1 MRVLR
6 GRDASPRVDRA
17 HTARLLADAVDGRP
31 GVRVWAPPEQI
42 AFGRRDVR
50 EPGYDRARRAAER
63 AGYDPIRRDV
73 GGRAVAHTGDSLA
86 FALAVPLDGDRGS
99 IHERYAAVARTVRS
113 TLEEGGAGIS
123 PGEPSRSFC
132 PGDHSLR
139 AAGDGKSTGGKLAGI
154 AQRVRADAALVA
166 GCLVV
171 SRSDADVLTTVLKP
185 VYDALDVPF
194 DPDSVGSVEAAGGP
208 GDPRR
213 IARAVEQALVEQYP
227 AGSRRVERVGPE
239 PW

>member
-6 GRDASPRVDRA
+6 GRDASPRVDSE
-17 HTARLLADAVDGRP
+17 HTARLLAEAADGRP
-31 GVRVWAPPEQI
+31 GVRVWAPPKQL

-50 EPGYDRARRAAER
+50 EPGYDRARRVAETR
-63 AGYDPIRRDV
+63 GFVPIRRDV

-86 FALAVPLDGDRGS
+86 FALAVPRDGDGGS
-99 IHERYAAVARTVRS
+99 IDARYATIARAIRS
-113 TLEEGGAGIS
+113 ALEGCGAGIS
-123 PGEPSRSFC
+123 PGEPPSSFC

-139 AAGDGKSTGGKLAGI
+139 VAASGRSEGGKLAGI

-171 SRSDADVLTTVLKP
+171 SRHDADEIATVVES

-194 DPDSVGSVEAAGGP
+194 DPGSVGSVEAAGGP
-208 GDPRR
+208 NDTRR
-213 IARAVEQALVEQYP
+213 VARAVEQALVERAP
-227 AGSRRVERVGPE
+227 GGSRRVERVGPE